1 MAERV
6 RDLKFGTSPA
16 KVKEK
21 RGIIK
26 NPSGDFDMTE
36 FSQLNLHPQVVKAV
50 TDQGYTTP
58 TDIQNDIIPIMLDGK
73 DVTAQSQ
80 TGSGKTAAFALPI
93 LSNMVAGGDQVQCL
107 TIAPTRELAMQ
118 VAKSFEAY
126 GKDVGVRVL
135 AVYGGAAYGPQLSK
149 LRRGVDVVVGT
160 PGRLLDL
167 IRKKHLDLSGVFTV
181 VLDEADEMLSMG
193 FIEDIESIL
202 KATPKVRQT
211 ALFSATL
218 PTQIRRLADK
228 YMKDPVSITVARK
241 QMTVSTIKQ
250 SYYLVNKERDKLAAI
265 TRLFEMED
273 ISSALVFART
283 RISTGELAHELSR
296 RGFTAEALNGDLSQD
311 ARIRVLNR
319 FREHKIKVLVA
330 TDVAARGL
338 DIDDISHVFNYD
350 LPQDPE
356 VYVHRVGRT
365 GRAGKDGVA
374 ITLLTPKDKG
384 RIHRIERYTK
394 QQMTQATLPTV
405 AEIWAGRE
413 ERLMNKV
420 RVWLERDRSK
430 REFDL
435 VSELAAEGID
445 PLKIAAVCLKIMRS
459 EENKRPIAEI
469 GAVVEKASRK
479 GRKDRYT
486 KREGGRNDRSR
497 GRKDG
502 RRSENGNRSEN
513 GSRRDNGPAVQGK
526 TSHESGMVRLSLGKG
541 KADGI
546 RPNDI
551 VGTIAYHANIPG
563 YSIGK
568 ILIKQEHTFVDVP
581 EQYISQVMAQKENFE
596 IHKEKVS
603 VKVAE

>member
-1 MAERV
+1 
-6 RDLKFGTSPA
+6 
-16 KVKEK
+16 
-21 RGIIK
+21 
-26 NPSGDFDMTE
+26 MTE
-36 FSQLNLHPQVVKAV
+36 FSELNLHPQVVKSV
-50 TDQGYTTP
+50 TDLGYTNP
-58 TDIQNDIIPIMLDGK
+58 TDIQKDIIPIMLDGK

-126 GKDVGVRVL
+126 GKDVGVKVL
-135 AVYGGAAYGPQLSK
+135 AVYGGSAYGPQLSK

-202 KATPKVRQT
+202 KETPKTRQT

-218 PTQIRRLADK
+218 PAPIRRLASR

-241 QMTVSTIKQ
+241 QMTVSTIEQ

-265 TRLFEMED
+265 TRLFEMEN

-296 RGFTAEALNGDLSQD
+296 RGFAAEALNGDLSQD

-319 FREHKIKVLVA
+319 FRQHKIKVLVA

-350 LPQDPE
+350 LPQDHE
-356 VYVHRVGRT
+356 VYVHRIGRT

-374 ITLLTPKDKG
+374 ISLLTPKDKG

-394 QQMTQATLPTV
+394 KQMTQATLPTV

-413 ERLMNKV
+413 ERLINKV

-445 PLKIAAVCLKIMRS
+445 PLKIAAVCLKIVRAD
-459 EENKRPIAEI
+459 ENKRPIAEI
-469 GAVVEKASRK
+469 GAVVERASRK
-479 GRKDRYT
+479 GRKDRNSN
-486 KREGGRNDRSR
+486 RDRSDRGRGRNDRSR
-497 GRKDG
+497 GKSEG
-502 RRSENGNRSEN
+502 RRSGGERHRN
-513 GSRRDNGPAVQGK
+513 NGPEVQGK
-526 TSHESGMVRLSLGKG
+526 SSHESGMVRLSMSKG
-541 KADGI
+541 KSDGI

-581 EQYISQVMAQKENFE
+581 EQYLDQVMAHKDNFE
-596 IHKEKVS
+596 IHKEKIS
-603 VKVAE
+603 VKVA

>member
-1 MAERV
+1 
-6 RDLKFGTSPA
+6 
-16 KVKEK
+16 
-21 RGIIK
+21 
-26 NPSGDFDMTE
+26 MTE

-338 DIDDISHVFNYD
+338 DIDDISHVFNYA

>member
-1 MAERV
+1 
-6 RDLKFGTSPA
+6 
-16 KVKEK
+16 
-21 RGIIK
+21 
-26 NPSGDFDMTE
+26 MTE

>member
-1 MAERV
+1 
-6 RDLKFGTSPA
+6 
-16 KVKEK
+16 
-21 RGIIK
+21 
-26 NPSGDFDMTE
+26 
-36 FSQLNLHPQVVKAV
+36 
-50 TDQGYTTP
+50 
-58 TDIQNDIIPIMLDGK
+58 
-73 DVTAQSQ
+73 
-80 TGSGKTAAFALPI
+80 
-93 LSNMVAGGDQVQCL
+93 
-107 TIAPTRELAMQ
+107 
-118 VAKSFEAY
+118 
-126 GKDVGVRVL
+126 
-135 AVYGGAAYGPQLSK
+135 
-149 LRRGVDVVVGT
+149 RGVDVVVGT

>member
-1 MAERV
+1 
-6 RDLKFGTSPA
+6 
-16 KVKEK
+16 
-21 RGIIK
+21 
-26 NPSGDFDMTE
+26 MTE

-563 YSIGK
+563 YSIWK